1 MGRGGIS
8 MPGSSVNGCL
18 SLLLPPKKIKFS
30 KNKKSPSSIIELRNN
45 VLQGGQCST
54 SAGCPSPPINYS
66 ENVSNSY

>member
-1 MGRGGIS
+1 MGVCHTLKFS
-8 MPGSSVNGCL
+8 Q
-18 SLLLPPKKIKFS
+18 KIKKFS